1 MEQSRLLTAPP
12 WSPAGGRRVQ
22 SSVCGRRAQGLA
34 GRTRRPGVAVAEGS
48 GSSERRRRR
57 VVAAVAARATCIDGL
72 LRGGAP
78 MRRLPVGNPSR
89 VGFNC
94 TNVLAPADGLRPRS
108 RSSCTVFGFCYLLV
122 WGYIADLSMVP
133 RLRRGRLAGRA
144 LSHPFILRGQ
154 KYVIKA
160 SQSTVQRRVLSTKG
174 QSCLSAA
181 ELVMGHPRN
190 PTAYYL
196 ASTLLAYRRLRPK
209 SVHTCSCRCEHK
221 GFAVSTQLLRLHLPV
236 KCEQRILNQRSP

>member
-1 MEQSRLLTAPP
+1 MGRTTPTQSFICVLAHGVQDTRSVAVPNCH
-12 WSPAGGRRVQ
+12 SPFSRPGWGARGGGGCAASVRD
-22 SSVCGRRAQGLA
+22 VCGPESDMPCPPCVCFITSKAK
-34 GRTRRPGVAVAEGS
+34 AV
-48 GSSERRRRR
+48 SSK
-57 VVAAVAARATCIDGL
+57 I
-72 LRGGAP
+72 
-78 MRRLPVGNPSR
+78 
-89 VGFNC
+89 
-94 TNVLAPADGLRPRS
+94 
-108 RSSCTVFGFCYLLV
+108 
-122 WGYIADLSMVP
+122 YI
-133 RLRRGRLAGRA
+133 
-144 LSHPFILRGQ
+144 
-154 KYVIKA
+154 IKA
-160 SQSTVQRRVLSTKG
+160 KQSTVQRRVLSTKG

>member
-1 MEQSRLLTAPP
+1 MHDS
-12 WSPAGGRRVQ
+12 
-22 SSVCGRRAQGLA
+22 
-34 GRTRRPGVAVAEGS
+34 
-48 GSSERRRRR
+48 
-57 VVAAVAARATCIDGL
+57 
-72 LRGGAP
+72 
-78 MRRLPVGNPSR
+78 
-89 VGFNC
+89 
-94 TNVLAPADGLRPRS
+94 
-108 RSSCTVFGFCYLLV
+108 
-122 WGYIADLSMVP
+122 
-133 RLRRGRLAGRA
+133 
-144 LSHPFILRGQ
+144 ILRCSASSASAYGRGWKTNSSSSTQ
-154 KYVIKA
+154 PCLGGPFYVINYKYVIKA

>member
-1 MEQSRLLTAPP
+1 MGRSGARLPGQETSGSFGPDYVHN
-12 WSPAGGRRVQ
+12 GGRPT
-22 SSVCGRRAQGLA
+22 SSHVNQK
-34 GRTRRPGVAVAEGS
+34 EK
-48 GSSERRRRR
+48 
-57 VVAAVAARATCIDGL
+57 
-72 LRGGAP
+72 
-78 MRRLPVGNPSR
+78 
-89 VGFNC
+89 
-94 TNVLAPADGLRPRS
+94 
-108 RSSCTVFGFCYLLV
+108 
-122 WGYIADLSMVP
+122 YIL
-133 RLRRGRLAGRA
+133 
-144 LSHPFILRGQ
+144 
-154 KYVIKA
+154 KA

-236 KCEQRILNQRSP
+236 KCEQRILNQRSPRTISVSKHRSDSAHSCSRRPQNRGVIFSLSA